1 MLKHWLLAARPKT
14 LVASILPVCCG
25 YLLAREQS
33 SLVSPY
39 VGLMCLVYCFAVQV
53 GTNFANDFF
62 DYKKGADAKRSRGPE
77 RMVSSG
83 LIKPEHMLL
92 FAFLVLL
99 LGFLIGVLVFD
110 S

>member
-25 YLLAREQS
+25 FLLAREQS

-39 VGLMCLVYCFAVQV
+39 VGLLCLFYCFAIQV

-62 DYKKGADAKRSRGPE
+62 DYKKDSVKGVIDVVE
-77 RMVSSG
+77 
-83 LIKPEHMLL
+83 LI
-92 FAFLVLL
+92 AFGTTRL
-99 LGFLIGVLVFD
+99 
-110 S
+110 